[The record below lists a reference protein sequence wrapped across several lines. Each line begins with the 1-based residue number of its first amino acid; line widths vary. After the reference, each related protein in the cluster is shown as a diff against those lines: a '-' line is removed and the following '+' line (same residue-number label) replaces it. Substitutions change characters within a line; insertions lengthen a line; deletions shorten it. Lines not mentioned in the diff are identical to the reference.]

1 MMGGEDPGTP
11 DAPQDTSET
20 DGTVLK
26 SLINRLDYFVTQRP
40 LYVIGV
46 FLILTVLL
54 VAGIGQV
61 STETGT
67 EGFTEDTPESN
78 ALEEVEENFESGF
91 GETGGS
97 TQLIQR
103 GENVLSK
110 NGVLRML
117 RAQHRLEQRQDLR
130 VDSTTSVARV
140 VAQRLDPEATTLEA
154 QVRVVESATPGEV
167 DEAARQV
174 VAQPGLS
181 TLVSNDLN
189 EQEPYASATIATVS
203 HAIPTAGTDGDV
215 DTGMLT
221 DIQLQTER
229 VVESVG
235 GEIVV
240 FGGGILEN
248 EFGNVINDSLK
259 IVVPV
264 VVILILLFLVVAYR
278 DVIDL
283 LLGLVALIM
292 TILWTF
298 GFMGWTGI
306 PFGQMMIA
314 LPVLLLAVGID
325 FGIHAVNRY
334 KEERATGLGIVDS
347 MQAATD
353 QLLVAFFIV
362 TGTAV
367 IGFGSNIASG
377 LGPIQNF
384 GIATAAGMVF
394 TFLIFGVFLPS
405 TKLYLDE
412 VREGSWIPEGPTK
425 PLGGESRLGDV
436 LAVGNVAAKRIPV
449 AFLILTLLLTLG
461 AGVYATNLDTSFSDE
476 DFLPPEE
483 LPGYIDAFPESLQPG
498 EYTVTEKLNFLEDNF
513 ETGQDDEVTIYVEG
527 SLHRNSALE
536 SLERAN
542 QDPPETFLTEGRE
555 ASSQGIIGVIESH
568 ARQDE
573 EFARLVERNDAN
585 GNGVPDSNVKEVLD
599 YLLSSESRG
608 QALNYITEDLRS
620 TRIVYSVESD
630 AATTE
635 VSQRTAEMADGFR
648 LDATPTGQIV
658 VQNAVID
665 IIFESAILALVIALV
680 FTALFLIAVYH
691 FLEGRAS
698 LGVANLVPIV
708 VAVVFLAGTMPVLG
722 IPLNALTATILSIAV
737 GIGIAYSVHI
747 THRFIDEYN
756 GDKDVYG
763 SISKTLRGT
772 GGALTGSM
780 LTTAGGTGALALA
793 ITPVLG
799 QFGLLMAISVV
810 YSYITSMVVLPS
822 TLVVWS
828 RYFG

>member
-1 MMGGEDPGTP
+1 MKAGESEKPSTP
-11 DAPQDTSET
+11 PDGSGDD
-20 DGTVLK
+20 DGTV
-26 SLINRLDYFVTQRP
+26 INAAIDRLDYFVTQRP

-46 FLILTVLL
+46 FLLITVFL

-117 RAQHRLEQRQDLR
+117 RAQYRLEQRDDLR
-130 VDSTTSVARV
+130 VDSTTSVARA
-140 VAQRLDPEATTLEA
+140 VARRLDPETTTLEE

-167 DEAARQV
+167 DDAARQV

-181 TLVSNDLN
+181 TLLSDDLN

-215 DTGMLT
+215 DSDMLT
-221 DIQLQTER
+221 EIQLQTQR
-229 VVESVG
+229 VAESVG
-235 GEIVV
+235 GEVVV
-240 FGGGILEN
+240 FGGGILDN
-248 EFGNVINDSLK
+248 EFSNVIGDSLQ

-264 VVILILLFLVVAYR
+264 VLILILLFLVVAYR

-334 KEERATGLGIVDS
+334 KEERATGLGIVEG

-412 VREGSWIPEGPTK
+412 VREGSWIPEGSTK
-425 PLGGESRLGDV
+425 PLGGESSFGDV
-436 LAVGNVAAKRIPV
+436 LAVGNLAAKKIPV
-449 AFLILTLLLTLG
+449 AFLIITLLLTLG
-461 AGVYATNLDTSFSDE
+461 AGVYATNIDTSFSDE
-476 DFLPPEE
+476 DFLPPED
-483 LPGYIDAFPESLQPG
+483 LPGYIDSFPESLQPG
-498 EYTVTEKLNFLEDNF
+498 EYTVTEKINFLEDNF

-536 SLERAN
+536 SIERAN

-555 ASSQGIIGVIESH
+555 ASSQGILGVIESH
-568 ARQDE
+568 AAEDE
-573 EFARLVERNDAN
+573 EFARLVERNDAD
-585 GNGVPDSNVKEVLD
+585 GDGVPDSNVEEVLD
-599 YLLSSESRG
+599 YLLSSESR
-608 QALNYITEDLRS
+608 R
-620 TRIVYSVESD
+620 
-630 AATTE
+630 
-635 VSQRTAEMADGFR
+635 
-648 LDATPTGQIV
+648 
-658 VQNAVID
+658 
-665 IIFESAILALVIALV
+665 
-680 FTALFLIAVYH
+680 
-691 FLEGRAS
+691 
-698 LGVANLVPIV
+698 
-708 VAVVFLAGTMPVLG
+708 VAVRHS
-722 IPLNALTATILSIAV
+722 ATSQKTS
-737 GIGIAYSVHI
+737 GVH
-747 THRFIDEYN
+747 
-756 GDKDVYG
+756 V
-763 SISKTLRGT
+763 SS
-772 GGALTGSM
+772 
-780 LTTAGGTGALALA
+780 
-793 ITPVLG
+793 TP
-799 QFGLLMAISVV
+799 
-810 YSYITSMVVLPS
+810 
-822 TLVVWS
+822 WS
-828 RYFG
+828 RTQQPLRCHKGQQRWRKASG